1 MKKTMPNFRPYRYSV
16 IRQLELE
23 LKSTNPLLI
32 LNISR
37 SRNERIAGFLRT
49 LKGYSAIYSLILIVI
64 GILAMILPLAI
75 AQDQLPAT
83 PAQPAASINRITQ
96 AADKSGVKACSGRI
110 NQVANFL
117 TAGTPGLGA
126 MLLLPPTNPDQ
137 HMISVSMEIPIKGA
151 SSAYASASFAPNQA
165 NGCGGMYET
174 VVYWPQK
181 CDVVANKNFGT
192 LKKLGALYKTI
203 YVRDGGV
210 STKIFLMSAGAGCV
224 AIKKEVIQ

>member
-1 MKKTMPNFRPYRYSV
+1 M
-16 IRQLELE
+16 
-23 LKSTNPLLI
+23 
-32 LNISR
+32 
-37 SRNERIAGFLRT
+37 
-49 LKGYSAIYSLILIVI
+49 
-64 GILAMILPLAI
+64 LAMFIPLAI

-83 PAQPAASINRITQ
+83 PAQPASGTNNITQ
-96 AADKSGVKACSGRI
+96 VTDKAGMKACSGRI

-117 TAGTPGLGA
+117 TAGTPAVGA
-126 MLLLPPTNPDQ
+126 MLFLPPNNPDKQ
-137 HMISVSMEIPIKGA
+137 LVSVSMEIPIKGA

-192 LKKLGALYKTI
+192 LKKLGALSKTI

-210 STKIFLMSAGAGCV
+210 TTKIFLMPAGSGCV
-224 AIKKEVIQ
+224 AIKKEVIR

>member
-1 MKKTMPNFRPYRYSV
+1 MKKTMPSPRPYRYSV

-23 LKSTNPLLI
+23 LKSTTPLII

-64 GILAMILPLAI
+64 CILAMILPLAI
-75 AQDQLPAT
+75 AQDQP
-83 PAQPAASINRITQ
+83 PAAPAKPVAGINGITQ
-96 AADKSGVKACSGRI
+96 VTDKAGMKACSGRI

-117 TAGTPGLGA
+117 TAGTPGVAGIVF
-126 MLLLPPTNPDQ
+126 LPPNNPDQ
-137 HMISVSMEIPIKGA
+137 HLISVSMEIPIKGA

-181 CDVVANKNFGT
+181 CDVVANKNFGA
-192 LKKLGALYKTI
+192 LKKLGALSKTV

-210 STKIFLMSAGAGCV
+210 TTKIFLMPAGTGCV
-224 AIKKEVIQ
+224 AIKKEVIR